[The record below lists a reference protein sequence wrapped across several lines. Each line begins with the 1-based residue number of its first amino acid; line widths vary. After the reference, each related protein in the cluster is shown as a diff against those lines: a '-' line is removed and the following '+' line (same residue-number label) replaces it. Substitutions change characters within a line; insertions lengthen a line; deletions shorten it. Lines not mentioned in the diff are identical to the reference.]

1 MLGGHLF
8 QLEIRKKDI
17 VLLNCNWPDNISKI
31 LLQWQ
36 KQTTN
41 VYMLALGLADNSCPE
56 KLKVHRLTTGC
67 KNIDAF
73 LRGKYERYKL

>member
-1 MLGGHLF
+1 
-8 QLEIRKKDI
+8 
-17 VLLNCNWPDNISKI
+17 
-31 LLQWQ
+31 
-36 KQTTN
+36 
-41 VYMLALGLADNSCPE
+41 MLALGLADNSCPE